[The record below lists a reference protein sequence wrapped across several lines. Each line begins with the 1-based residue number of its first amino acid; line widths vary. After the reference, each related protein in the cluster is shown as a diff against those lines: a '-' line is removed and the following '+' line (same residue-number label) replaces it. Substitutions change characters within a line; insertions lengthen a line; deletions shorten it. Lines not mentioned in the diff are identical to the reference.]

1 MSFAGQGVQFDQFVN
16 EHVHS
21 LSQEL
26 VSIGTDIDMMIEE
39 GEFPAQEA
47 IEAMFYAIDKMKAQ
61 GKYFKQIA
69 DGIAEMLKN
78 VLDEG
83 SGALAKEEE
92 PLEEEDEVGEELR
105 DIAKHA
111 RDVITIL
118 DANGID
124 EEIIMNIVQF
134 AEYIEM
140 LL

>member
-1 MSFAGQGVQFDQFVN
+1 MSFAGQGVEFDQFVN
-16 EHVHS
+16 EHVYP
-21 LSQEL
+21 LSQEI
-26 VSIGTDIDMMIEE
+26 VSIGTDIDSTLEQ
-39 GEFPAQEA
+39 GEMPPEEA
-47 IEAMFYAIDKMKAQ
+47 IDAMFYTIDKMKAQ
-61 GKYFKQIA
+61 GKYFRQIA

-83 SGALAKEEE
+83 SGALTKEE

>member
-1 MSFAGQGVQFDQFVN
+1 MEFDQFVN
-16 EHVHS
+16 EHVYP

-26 VSIGTDIDMMIEE
+26 VSIGTDIDSTLEQ
-39 GEFPAQEA
+39 GEMPPEEA
-47 IEAMFYAIDKMKAQ
+47 IDAMFYTIDKMKAQ

-92 PLEEEDEVGEELR
+92 PLEEEDEIGEEFR
-105 DIAKHA
+105 DLARHA

>member
-1 MSFAGQGVQFDQFVN
+1 MEFDQFIN
-16 EHVHS
+16 EHVYP
-21 LSQEL
+21 LSQEI
-26 VSIGTDIDMMIEE
+26 VSIGTDIDSTLEQ
-39 GEFPAQEA
+39 GEMPAEEA
-47 IEAMFYAIDKMKAQ
+47 IEAMFYTIDKMKAQ
-61 GKYFKQIA
+61 GKYFRQIA

-83 SGALAKEEE
+83 SGALTKEEE

>member
-1 MSFAGQGVQFDQFVN
+1 MSFAGQGVEFDQFVN
-16 EHVHS
+16 EHVYP

-26 VSIGTDIDMMIEE
+26 VSIGTDIDSTLEQ
-39 GEFPAQEA
+39 GEMPAEEA
-47 IEAMFYAIDKMKAQ
+47 IDAMFYAIDKMKAQ

-83 SGALAKEEE
+83 SGALTKEE